1 MKPTG
6 ILRNKTKKRKAFW
19 VLLLEALLK
28 NGVKAIVFVLVV
40 LLFTWAFLNTFSA
53 LVPMQACAMGYAVLA
68 ALIIWK

>member
-6 ILRNKTKKRKAFW
+6 ILRKKTKKETPFW
-19 VLLLEALLK
+19 ALVLEALLK
-28 NGVKAIVFVLVV
+28 NGVKAIMFVLVV
-40 LLFTWAFLNTFSA
+40 LLFTWAFLHTFSA

>member
-6 ILRNKTKKRKAFW
+6 ILRKKTKKEKPFW
-19 VLLLEALLK
+19 VLLLKALLK

-53 LVPMQACAMGYAVLA
+53 LDPMQACALSYAVLA
-68 ALIIWK
+68 AMIIWK

>member
-1 MKPTG
+1 MKQTD
-6 ILRNKTKKRKAFW
+6 ILKQKTKKEKPFW
-19 VLLLEALLK
+19 ALLLNSLLK

-53 LVPMQACAMGYAVLA
+53 LLPMQACAMGYAVLA